1 MRCHLHSIFRQA
13 PFFVC
18 RLSLYNGAE
27 RAKVTLHVFR
37 SAKVSKLAISV
48 SFNCE
53 TFSSND
59 VKCKSPKMEMTEFE
73 KAVWSIDFHFRKV
86 TVLGVSTL
94 GLCNSRSNK
103 TAEWSYRPMSTD
115 DNWDANEPFVSTRS
129 SVWPL
134 QCVGHVTNCEK
145 LKQSHKDRNPF
156 DTAVT
161 LVHMNIKVPHNK
173 DSMELCG
180 QHCQKLRKIRHKS
193 CMRLIFRWFV
203 DSSNDCRSRARDT

>member
-1 MRCHLHSIFRQA
+1 MLCNHPEDPSKLDSKHSSQWDAIYTPFSDRQ
-13 PFFVC
+13 
-18 RLSLYNGAE
+18 LSLCADCHYIME
-27 RAKVTLHVFR
+27 QKEQF
-37 SAKVSKLAISV
+37 
-48 SFNCE
+48 
-53 TFSSND
+53 ND

-103 TAEWSYRPMSTD
+103 TAEWSDRPMSTD

-145 LKQSHKDRNPF
+145 LKQSSKDRNPF
-156 DTAVT
+156 ATAE
-161 LVHMNIKVPHNK
+161 
-173 DSMELCG
+173 S
-180 QHCQKLRKIRHKS
+180 
-193 CMRLIFRWFV
+193 RWFIWILKSPAIRILWNFGV
-203 DSSNDCRSRARDT
+203 SIVKNSAKSDIKAAWDLFLGGL